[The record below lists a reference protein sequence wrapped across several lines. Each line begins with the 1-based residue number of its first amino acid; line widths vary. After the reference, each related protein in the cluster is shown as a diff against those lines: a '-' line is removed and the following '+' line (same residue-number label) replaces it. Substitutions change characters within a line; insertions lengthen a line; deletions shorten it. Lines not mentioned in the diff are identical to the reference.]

1 MAAPNEKTLNYGLRY
16 ACVYELDA
24 NGYPKPTGTT
34 AYEGIQFKGSTAFDL
49 TIPDARK
56 LTGLGEDGI
65 TQVVYLPPQE
75 GADARLNVEAADPV
89 LAALLDGT
97 KVSTVGEATIVGVAT
112 DKQGFEP
119 RAALLLYQAAKG
131 LDTGKTYWHSY
142 IIPSAQVVRKT
153 PGMGA
158 DKAVTQYQVA
168 PNRVRK
174 HLWGTQFSN
183 TTEGFLEAQLLEV
196 WSNYPLRIAS
206 YLGDGTTTAFN
217 FPSNFPAVST
227 DGIKVWK
234 NGTEV
239 TSGLTKAVTG
249 ITFNTAPATGD
260 VIVVLREVAG

>member
-1 MAAPNEKTLNYGLRY
+1 MAAPTEKTLNYGLRY
-16 ACVYELDA
+16 ACVFELDA
-24 NGYPKPTGTT
+24 NGYPKASGIT
-34 AYEGIQFKGSTAFDL
+34 AYEGAQFKGATAFDL
-49 TIPDARK
+49 TLPDARK

-97 KVSTVGEATIVGVAT
+97 RVLSVGEASIVGIAT

-119 RAALLLYQAAKG
+119 RVALLLYQAAKG
-131 LDTGKTYWHSY
+131 LETGKTYWHSF
-142 IIPSAQVVRKT
+142 IISSAQIVRKS

-168 PNRVRK
+168 PGRTQK
-174 HLWGTQFSN
+174 HLWGAQFSN
-183 TTEGFLEAQLLEV
+183 ANEGFLEAQILES

-206 YLGDGTTTAFN
+206 YLGDGSTTVFN
-217 FPSNFPAVST
+217 FPINFPAVST

-239 TSGLTKAVTG
+239 TTGLTKTVTG
-249 ITFNTAPATGD
+249 ITFTTAPANND

>member
-1 MAAPNEKTLNYGLRY
+1 MTAPTERTLNYGLRY

-24 NGYPKPTGTT
+24 NGYPKASSTT
-34 AYEGIQFKGSTAFDL
+34 AYEGLQFKGSTAFEL

-97 KVSTVGEATIVGVAT
+97 KMATVGEATVVGVAT

-119 RAALLLYQAAKG
+119 RVGLMLYQAAKG
-131 LDTGKTYWHSY
+131 LDTGKTYWHSF
-142 IIPSAQVVRKT
+142 IIPSAQVVRKS
-153 PGMGA
+153 PGMSA
-158 DKAVTQYQVA
+158 EKSVMQYQIA

-174 HLWGTQFSN
+174 HLWGVEFSN
-183 TTEGFLEAQLLEV
+183 STEGFLEAQMLEV

-206 YLGDGTTTAFN
+206 YLGDGSTTAFN
-217 FPSNFPAVST
+217 FPANFPAIST
-227 DGIKVWK
+227 DGIQVWK
-234 NGTEV
+234 NGVEV
-239 TSGLTKAVTG
+239 MSGITKTVTG
-249 ITFNTAPATGD
+249 VTFTTAPNNGD
-260 VIVVLREVAG
+260 VIVILREVAG

>member
-1 MAAPNEKTLNYGLRY
+1 MTAPTERTLNYGLRY
-16 ACVYELDA
+16 ACVYELDS
-24 NGYPKPTGTT
+24 NGYPKPSGTT
-34 AYEGIQFKGSTAFDL
+34 AYEGIQFKGATAFDL
-49 TIPDARK
+49 TLPDARK

-75 GADARLNVEAADPV
+75 GADARLNVEAGDIG

-97 KVSTVGEATIVGVAT
+97 KVATVGEASIIGVAT

-119 RAALLLYQAAKG
+119 RVALLLYQAAKG
-131 LDTGKTYWHSY
+131 LDTGKTYWHSF

-158 DKAVTQYQVA
+158 DKAITQYQVA
-168 PNRVRK
+168 PNRCTK
-174 HLWGTQFSN
+174 HLWGISFTN
-183 TTEGFLEAQLLEV
+183 ATEGFLEAQLLEM

-206 YLGDGTTTAFN
+206 YLGNGTATQFD
-217 FPSNFPAVST
+217 FPANFPAVST

-239 TSGLTKAVTG
+239 TSGLTKTVTG
-249 ITFNTAPATGD
+249 ITFSTAPSNGD

>member
-1 MAAPNEKTLNYGLRY
+1 MAAPTEKTLNYGLRY
-16 ACVYELDA
+16 ASVFELDA
-24 NGYPKPTGTT
+24 NGYPKASGTT
-34 AYEGIQFKGSTAFDL
+34 AYEGVQFKGSTAFEL

-65 TQVVYLPPQE
+65 TQVVYLPPTE
-75 GADARLNVEAADPV
+75 GVDARLNVEAADPA

-97 KVSTVGEATIVGVAT
+97 KVVTVGEVSVVGIAT

-119 RAALLLYQAAKG
+119 RVALLLYQAAKG
-131 LDTGKTYWHSY
+131 LETGRTYWHSF
-142 IIPSAQVVRKT
+142 IIPSAQIVRKT

-174 HLWGTQFSN
+174 HLWGVPFSN
-183 TTEGFLEAQLLEV
+183 ATEGFLEAQLLEI
-196 WSNYPLRIAS
+196 WSNYPLRICS
-206 YLGDGTTTAFN
+206 FLGDGTTTEFN
-217 FPSNFPAVST
+217 FPANFPAVST

-234 NGTEV
+234 NGMEV
-239 TSGLTKAVTG
+239 TSGLTKAVDKL
-249 ITFNTAPATGD
+249 TFAAAPANND